1 MNSTALKTAILYHLK
16 HGQHNAIKKSA
27 LASLCDANERV
38 LRLTIRGLIDD
49 GYPICGSPHPP
60 HGYFIAA
67 TQEEVQAELKL
78 LRNGYGMELLRRYK
92 ALKNAGKSLLHPG
105 QLPLGI

>member
-1 MNSTALKTAILYHLK
+1 MNNTELKSSILYHLK
-16 HGQHNAIKKSA
+16 HGQGNAIRKVD
-27 LASLCDANERV
+27 LAKLCGANERGM
-38 LRLTIRGLIDD
+38 RLAIRELIDE

-67 TQEEVQAELKL
+67 TQDEVKAELRL

-92 ALKNAGKSLLHPG
+92 ALKNASRFLLHPG
-105 QLPLGI
+105 QLPLGL